1 MGRLPAVTCLALLPG
16 LPCLADTGTNELQ
29 ITQLFEIKAAVTA
42 GCVLGSGSSDVTTYG
57 SINFGQ
63 VSTLPSD
70 VTRVSTVG
78 NGSIQLQCTPGTAL
92 TIAINAGLNTA
103 SVSGGR
109 YMIKGA
115 ETLRYQLYKDAGYS
129 AVWGDGSNG
138 ATALSVN
145 YSATSGTQSYP
156 IYARLF
162 AVGSMPSA
170 GIYNDTVTVTVSY

>member
-1 MGRLPAVTCLALLPG
+1 MVRRPLVASLALLPG
-16 LPCLADTGTNELQ
+16 LGCFADTGLNELQ

-42 GCVLGSGSSDVTTYG
+42 GCILGSGSSDVTTYG

-78 NGSIQLQCTPGTAL
+78 NGSIQLQCTPGTSLSIAL
-92 TIAINAGLNTA
+92 NAGLNTA
-103 SVSGGR
+103 SVTGGR

-138 ATALSVN
+138 ATAMSLT

-156 IYARLF
+156 VYARLF
-162 AVGSMPSA
+162 AVATMPSA
-170 GIYNDTVTVTVSY
+170 GIYTDTVTVTVTY